1 MGKKGE
7 GPEAGDERYG
17 EILGWLRHF
26 QNYECCDCLKA
37 RKYPPKVRVEEEAIL
52 KRPARIS
59 HFTHYIHTRAI

>member
-26 QNYECCDCLKA
+26 QNYECYGCLKA
-37 RKYPPKVRVEEEAIL
+37 TKYPPKVREEE
-52 KRPARIS
+52 
-59 HFTHYIHTRAI
+59 